1 MAQLFTA
8 RSKIKKPRG
17 ATTTP
22 LEDQVAQALYD
33 LEANSDL
40 KGDLK
45 ELHIV
50 GAKEVPLKSGKKA
63 VVITVPFPQLRSY
76 HKIQVRLVR
85 ELEKKYPDQH
95 VVFVGFRRILPRQTR
110 TNKVKRQK
118 RPRNR
123 TLTAVHDSI
132 LEDIVF
138 PTEIVGKRTR
148 VRHDTSHHLKVY
160 LDRKDQQNVEHKLDT
175 FAAVYKKLTGKEVAF
190 EFPTTGKEE
199 A

>member
-8 RSKIKKPRG
+8 RSKIKKPHG
-17 ATTTP
+17 VNTSP
-22 LEDQVAQALYD
+22 VEDQVAQALYD
-33 LEANSDL
+33 LETTSDL

-76 HKIQVRLVR
+76 HKIQVKLVR

-95 VVFVGFRRILPRQTR
+95 IIILGFRRILPRQTR

-118 RPRNR
+118 RPRSR
-123 TLTAVHDSI
+123 TLTSVHEAI
-132 LEDIVF
+132 LEDIVY

-148 VRHDTSHHLKVY
+148 VRQDGSHHLKVY
-160 LDRKDQQNVEHKLDT
+160 LDSKDKQNAEHKVDT
-175 FAAVYKKLTGKEVAF
+175 FATVYKKLTGKEIAF
-190 EFPTTGKEE
+190 EFPSAGE